1 MLYSVKVTKG
11 EDLTSFSTMPT
22 PTTRAITSALPPA
35 LQEQLQ
41 AAIAVLRNGGVV
53 AVPTDTLYGLAADF
67 TSASAVR
74 RVIEIKG
81 RPEEMGMPLLLSD
94 AADLS
99 LVAID
104 LPKAAWTLA
113 HRFWPGALTLV
124 VPRSPAVSDLVTGG
138 RDTVAV
144 RVPNHPVPIAI
155 ARGLG
160 RPITGTSANR
170 SGQPPCQIS
179 GDVRLHLGNAVDMIL
194 EGGDT
199 PQGIQSTIVDLTG
212 PVPRV
217 LRQGAVSLADI
228 HSVCPDVVE

>member
-1 MLYSVKVTKG
+1 MA
-11 EDLTSFSTMPT
+11 SFSA
-22 PTTRAITSALPPA
+22 RGTSGTDALPLPIPPA
-35 LQEQLQ
+35 LQEQIQ
-41 AAIAVLRNGGVV
+41 AAVAVLRNGGVV

-74 RVIEIKG
+74 RVIDIKG
-81 RPEEMGMPLLLSD
+81 RPEEMGMPLLLSQ

-99 LVAID
+99 LVTRD
-104 LPKAAWTLA
+104 LPKAAWSLA
-113 HRFWPGALTLV
+113 QRFWPGALTLV

-144 RVPNHPVPIAI
+144 RVPNHLVPIAL

-170 SGQPPCQIS
+170 TGQPPCQTAQA
-179 GDVRLHLGNAVDMIL
+179 VRLQLGNAVDMIL

-217 LRQGAVSLADI
+217 LRHGAVSLADI
-228 HSVCPDVVE
+228 QSVCPELAL